1 MWSPDEAAKI
11 QELAVNEVPGII
23 THAIPQGLQVEKGPD
38 AIVEYLVEVVPGL
51 LDSKRV

>member
-11 QELAVNEVPGII
+11 RSIARRERPGIG

-38 AIVEYLVEVVPGL
+38 AIVEYLVEVVPDL
-51 LDSKRV
+51 LDNLRI